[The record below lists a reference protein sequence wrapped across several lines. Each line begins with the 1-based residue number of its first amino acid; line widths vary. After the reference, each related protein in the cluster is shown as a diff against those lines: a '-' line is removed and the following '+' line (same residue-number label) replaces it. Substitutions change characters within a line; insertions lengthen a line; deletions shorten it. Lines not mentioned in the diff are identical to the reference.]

1 MPLVILVLA
10 WDSGSCFIPFE
21 NCWLFLIIGFIDLL
35 IHMTNPYFKLLI
47 LMGSLSILNATQAQ
61 TNVTSSSS
69 TIATVNGKPIDGKN
83 FEQIIKNNVA
93 NGLEDNEQLRSAL
106 KDELITRQVMLQEV
120 SKLALDKT
128 PDAIYG
134 MNWVKDNFLI
144 EFLIKNFESKH
155 PVTEEMIK
163 AEYSRQLSLI
173 GEPSE
178 AMQYF
183 VRVIVTQSD
192 ADARLVI
199 ADLKKG
205 SDFVQL
211 AKAKS
216 LDASKA
222 NGGELGWVLPAQVM
236 PALGTVMVNLKEGTF
251 SALPIQTPNGW
262 YVIKVDEKRPFK
274 IPTFEESK
282 TTLIQTLQQV
292 QRQNYIRDLIKAAKI
307 TK

>member
-1 MPLVILVLA
+1 
-10 WDSGSCFIPFE
+10 
-21 NCWLFLIIGFIDLL
+21 
-35 IHMTNPYFKLLI
+35 
-47 LMGSLSILNATQAQ
+47 
-61 TNVTSSSS
+61 
-69 TIATVNGKPIDGKN
+69 
-83 FEQIIKNNVA
+83 
-93 NGLEDNEQLRSAL
+93 
-106 KDELITRQVMLQEV
+106 
-120 SKLALDKT
+120 
-128 PDAIYG
+128 
-134 MNWVKDNFLI
+134 
-144 EFLIKNFESKH
+144 
-155 PVTEEMIK
+155 
-163 AEYSRQLSLI
+163 
-173 GEPSE
+173 
-178 AMQYF
+178 MQYF